1 MFPIYHSDF
10 FLKLKMLEKT
20 CYVLSREKYHMW
32 SKDQFNKS
40 IFITQFCNM
49 LNIELQTDNHRDVI
63 YDQVLIFIIVMEIIW
78 NILNNALLAD
88 YFYIIC
94 IASSISHITGELRH
108 MYIYCT
114 VYIVSIRITSVETV
128 LLENHLNLGLF
139 PWCFKK
145 TTVVIVTGWNFRVK
159 PVSQL

>member
-1 MFPIYHSDF
+1 
-10 FLKLKMLEKT
+10 
-20 CYVLSREKYHMW
+20 
-32 SKDQFNKS
+32 
-40 IFITQFCNM
+40 M

-108 MYIYCT
+108 MYNILHCIYSK
-114 VYIVSIRITSVETV
+114 YK
-128 LLENHLNLGLF
+128 NY
-139 PWCFKK
+139 
-145 TTVVIVTGWNFRVK
+145 
-159 PVSQL
+159 

>member
-1 MFPIYHSDF
+1 MSSIFSHIVNHPLYTYIYQFMFPIYHSDF
-10 FLKLKMLEKT
+10 FFFLNAGENLLCIIEGII
-20 CYVLSREKYHMW
+20 YHMW

-139 PWCFKK
+139 P
-145 TTVVIVTGWNFRVK
+145 
-159 PVSQL
+159 

>member
-1 MFPIYHSDF
+1 
-10 FLKLKMLEKT
+10 
-20 CYVLSREKYHMW
+20 
-32 SKDQFNKS
+32 
-40 IFITQFCNM
+40 M

-108 MYIYCT
+108 TYIYCT

-139 PWCFKK
+139 P
-145 TTVVIVTGWNFRVK
+145 
-159 PVSQL
+159 

>member
-10 FLKLKMLEKT
+10 FFKLKMLEKT

-63 YDQVLIFIIVMEIIW
+63 YDSSFDIH
-78 NILNNALLAD
+78 NRYGNNLK
-88 YFYIIC
+88 
-94 IASSISHITGELRH
+94 H
-108 MYIYCT
+108 
-114 VYIVSIRITSVETV
+114 
-128 LLENHLNLGLF
+128 LE
-139 PWCFKK
+139 
-145 TTVVIVTGWNFRVK
+145 
-159 PVSQL
+159 

>member
-1 MFPIYHSDF
+1 
-10 FLKLKMLEKT
+10 
-20 CYVLSREKYHMW
+20 
-32 SKDQFNKS
+32 
-40 IFITQFCNM
+40 M

-94 IASSISHITGELRH
+94 IASSISHITGKLRH

-114 VYIVSIRITSVETV
+114 VYIVSIRITSLETV

-139 PWCFKK
+139 P
-145 TTVVIVTGWNFRVK
+145 
-159 PVSQL
+159 

>member
-1 MFPIYHSDF
+1 
-10 FLKLKMLEKT
+10 
-20 CYVLSREKYHMW
+20 
-32 SKDQFNKS
+32 
-40 IFITQFCNM
+40 M

-114 VYIVSIRITSVETV
+114 VYIVRIRITSVETV

-139 PWCFKK
+139 P
-145 TTVVIVTGWNFRVK
+145 
-159 PVSQL
+159 

>member
-1 MFPIYHSDF
+1 
-10 FLKLKMLEKT
+10 
-20 CYVLSREKYHMW
+20 
-32 SKDQFNKS
+32 
-40 IFITQFCNM
+40 M

-108 MYIYCT
+108 KYIYCT

-139 PWCFKK
+139 P
-145 TTVVIVTGWNFRVK
+145 
-159 PVSQL
+159 

>member
-1 MFPIYHSDF
+1 
-10 FLKLKMLEKT
+10 
-20 CYVLSREKYHMW
+20 MW

-114 VYIVSIRITSVETV
+114 VYIVSIRITSVHGNSFTRESFKSRSVSLV
-128 LLENHLNLGLF
+128 LQKDYGRNCYRMKFSG
-139 PWCFKK
+139 
-145 TTVVIVTGWNFRVK
+145 
-159 PVSQL
+159 

>member
-1 MFPIYHSDF
+1 
-10 FLKLKMLEKT
+10 
-20 CYVLSREKYHMW
+20 
-32 SKDQFNKS
+32 
-40 IFITQFCNM
+40 M

-94 IASSISHITGELRH
+94 IASSISHITEEFRH

-139 PWCFKK
+139 P
-145 TTVVIVTGWNFRVK
+145 
-159 PVSQL
+159 

>member
-1 MFPIYHSDF
+1 
-10 FLKLKMLEKT
+10 
-20 CYVLSREKYHMW
+20 
-32 SKDQFNKS
+32 
-40 IFITQFCNM
+40 M

-63 YDQVLIFIIVMEIIW
+63 NDQVLIFIIVMEIIW

-139 PWCFKK
+139 P
-145 TTVVIVTGWNFRVK
+145 
-159 PVSQL
+159 